1 MLEARS
7 DVNVEMNCLKGLF
20 GANLA
25 IKLWISAIVIAK
37 QWLLAEASRFN
48 GNTSNY
54 IHKHVTRVTQFWSYS
69 LNKNSPVVGTWG
81 KLITFRED
89 RGHSETEWAS

>member
-7 DVNVEMNCLKGLF
+7 DVNVEMNCLNGLF

-25 IKLWISAIVIAK
+25 IKLWISAIVIAT

-48 GNTSNY
+48 GNY
-54 IHKHVTRVTQFWSYS
+54 
-69 LNKNSPVVGTWG
+69 
-81 KLITFRED
+81 
-89 RGHSETEWAS
+89 